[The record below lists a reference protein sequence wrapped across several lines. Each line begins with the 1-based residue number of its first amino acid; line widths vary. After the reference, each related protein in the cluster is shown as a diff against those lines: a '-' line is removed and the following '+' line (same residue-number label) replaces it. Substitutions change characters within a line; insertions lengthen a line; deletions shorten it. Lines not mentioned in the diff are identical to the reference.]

1 MIGLINRDATM
12 SFILEANE
20 GQLEEIKEV
29 FQKFC
34 RNSEVFI
41 QWDFLLF
48 GTGKTENLERIPERN
63 SQINKVLGE
72 GFFYPSNSYVT
83 YGEIREEHSK
93 NADFQKLDIGN
104 LAKNLSSGKNVQENY
119 GLLKEEL
126 KECTVTDYMNALTW
140 FGISLI
146 RGVKKYGITEE
157 EGNEFLVRLSQCT
170 KDVDTD
176 ELFEEFF
183 REIVCQ
189 QKKCAVKKGVTGKMD
204 EVKKYI
210 EDNFQNPNIT
220 LEMLGDAFH
229 VSANYLGRM
238 FKKEVGTS
246 VADYINNQRLEWV
259 MEQLEKTERPA
270 KEIAENC
277 GFVSTN
283 YFYTFFKK
291 KTGVTPQAYREMAAV
306 GEKKASDVK

>member
-1 MIGLINRDATM
+1 M
-12 SFILEANE
+12 
-20 GQLEEIKEV
+20 
-29 FQKFC
+29 
-34 RNSEVFI
+34 FI